1 MKAKSE
7 LQVALAAARTALAT
21 TKVQVKE
28 LVQAVKA
35 EKEKALQ
42 DKVTAKEA
50 KRQEAIRKA
59 QAMCKGKSPMGMR
72 RVLSQKVFKARKA
85 KSTTRPLCR
94 AQCLERFKEYMS
106 AYFYFRGL
114 FLEASARL
122 RQAVHSGAESV
133 CVCFP
138 EGGVPL
144 FGGRLPPP
152 PS

>member
-42 DKVTAKEA
+42 DKATAKEA

-59 QAMCKGKSPMGMR
+59 QAKLAKLLDKANPVG
-72 RVLSQKVFKARKA
+72 VQARKA
-85 KSTTRPLCR
+85 
-94 AQCLERFKEYMS
+94 
-106 AYFYFRGL
+106 
-114 FLEASARL
+114 ARK
-122 RQAVHSGAESV
+122 
-133 CVCFP
+133 
-138 EGGVPL
+138 
-144 FGGRLPPP
+144 
-152 PS
+152 PSPVIITKG